1 MKFKTLFSCLNPF
14 VGWLFIAIFILTSA
28 SAAAEDS
35 EVLLY
40 APPEGFQLKYQDTM
54 DNYRLQEWVPEAESV
69 DDWSQMFTLTD
80 SNQLK
85 NMEPRAFFH
94 QIGNKWNEACPEF
107 GGRMIYEGS
116 ENGYSIAVWYLYC
129 PNNPMTGKPEFTY
142 FKGFSGTQGFYTA
155 QFAFAVKSHEMK
167 QEFADQ
173 AMNQFYEVRLCDE
186 ALPDLHP
193 CEQ

>member
-69 DDWSQMFTLTD
+69 DDWSQMFTL
-80 SNQLK
+80 NKPQ
-85 NMEPRAFFH
+85 NRRPR
-94 QIGNKWNEACPEF
+94 
-107 GGRMIYEGS
+107 
-116 ENGYSIAVWYLYC
+116 
-129 PNNPMTGKPEFTY
+129 
-142 FKGFSGTQGFYTA
+142 TA
-155 QFAFAVKSHEMK
+155 QPCRV
-167 QEFADQ
+167 
-173 AMNQFYEVRLCDE
+173 Y
-186 ALPDLHP
+186 PDVS
-193 CEQ
+193 CSQ